1 MLHTCSIIFKT
12 LNSVMEECRVTSIG
26 EVDSSYPREKAEA
39 STLWSEVSLNG
50 PSEETG
56 LFYFRPLERV
66 FWVL

>member
-1 MLHTCSIIFKT
+1 
-12 LNSVMEECRVTSIG
+12 MEECRVTSIG